1 VDDQTVKPQ
10 ELNLRSQ
17 VFMDRFAS
25 NTLRTLGIVFTSI
38 FVIVCC
44 LALLLLALCAG
55 MLGGIG
61 GSGHH
66 DPQTVNLFYGS
77 ILGAILI
84 VTLGVLVI
92 AKLAKGIV
100 REPAGIEAPVWGQP
114 PSPTL
119 SKVEGTVPWSEAPP
133 RPVPPNPD
141 QPDSAHPAF
150 AQPATAPPPIP
161 IQPTIAQRPS
171 HDVVT
176 HLSPAS
182 RAAIQRLVTANAAQV
197 VLGTL
202 GWQWALHS
210 TTARFR
216 QNPLTPFASGFITN
230 LPYLVLL
237 LSLLRRPGRR
247 AFAYALTVPSI
258 LILLG
263 LFSSSATIYYLLHIA
278 HSATPFFLLV
288 PWALHIL
295 ILYLAWQA
303 IRLTGILPNPARLIA
318 AAAVIF
324 SYYVFLLPILVF
336 FLNYFWH

>member
-1 VDDQTVKPQ
+1 
-10 ELNLRSQ
+10 
-17 VFMDRFAS
+17 MDRFAS

-55 MLGGIG
+55 ILGGIG

-66 DPQTVNLFYGS
+66 DPQTVNLFYGA
-77 ILGAILI
+77 ILGAIAV
-84 VTLGVLVI
+84 VTIGVFVI

-100 REPAGIEAPVWGQP
+100 REPAGLEPPANSRWGQL
-114 PSPTL
+114 PSPAL
-119 SKVEGTVPWSEAPP
+119 SEAEGAVQRSEAQQPLPP
-133 RPVPPNPD
+133 GIEQQGAAQADSVQSDVPQSELAPPT
-141 QPDSAHPAF
+141 PAPPI
-150 AQPATAPPPIP
+150 AQP
-161 IQPTIAQRPS
+161 RPS

-182 RAAIQRLVTANAAQV
+182 RSAIQRLVTAIAAQV

-247 AFAYALTVPSI
+247 AFAYALTIPSI

-288 PWALHIL
+288 PWAVHIL